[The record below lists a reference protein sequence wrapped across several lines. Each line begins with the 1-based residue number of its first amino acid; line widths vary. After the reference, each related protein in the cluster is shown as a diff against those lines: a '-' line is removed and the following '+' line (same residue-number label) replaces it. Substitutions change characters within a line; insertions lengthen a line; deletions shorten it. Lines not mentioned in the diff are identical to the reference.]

1 MIKLINVQKRFFTEN
16 GKRSRYVLKGIDLVL
31 PDTGFV
37 SILGPSGCGKTTFLN
52 LLSLL
57 DSPDEGKIFFNDIDS
72 STLDEKQKD
81 EFRHYR
87 MGYIYQEYNLI
98 RHLSVYDNI
107 KLAFNLGSI
116 YETKEEEEKRITQ
129 LINYLGL
136 EEIVNQL
143 PASLS
148 GGEKERV
155 AIARAL
161 ANNPDII
168 LADEPTGALDDVNA
182 EEVMKDLKR
191 LSETKLVVMVSHN
204 EKLVERYSDRIIRFH
219 DGKVSYDSKPLDDV
233 GEVKPLEEKKKH
245 KRTSSL
251 FSLALKRIG
260 NKKGRY
266 IFLGSINTLGILG
279 IAISMSVFSGAN
291 DFSRTAENDAL
302 RTYPL
307 TISNIYYGTGNSFMT
322 GIGKLYPSDGNVHR
336 INNDD
341 STTHVNAITSDYVQ
355 YVRDGIKAKGLSED
369 ILVTRKGLAPMV
381 LMEGNYNRIVSF
393 EATDIKAFSGFE
405 SIWREAANYFRPLVG
420 GTKALD
426 ETYDLIYGKMPKN
439 PEDVLVVLGNHD
451 DFPAYMF
458 DLLGYSDDVLSYDT
472 MMNREF
478 KFVDND
484 NYYANPND
492 GPTVTG
498 KFMKDNETLA
508 SEGKQA
514 DQVQALL
521 VEAAKLYHEGGK
533 IKEMDKVLQEVT
545 TYFEETDDTR
555 TLKSYSAKWDMKSLF
570 NDDSIGLKMKACGI
584 VRPKKAEL
592 FPYLTPGFYYSKEYN
607 DRFLEINSKTNFCKE
622 YQNHITF
629 EYQEDA
635 MSVPE
640 TYEIINNAHKAG
652 SSGDDDLSGTYSY
665 LLARKAYGV
674 DESIY
679 QIEIIPEDFSDKDK
693 VIEVLNKWNDE
704 HPNDEDKVLFTDV
717 GRMIVNMVEKYV
729 GILVLVLFII
739 IGVVI
744 FSNLLV
750 TSLLSILEIN
760 SRTREI
766 GLYRS
771 LGANSGFVRSLFI
784 IEQGFIGLFCGVLGI
799 GLAYGVIPIINLILE
814 KSITAAV
821 ISNFALL
828 QWWMA
833 IIVAVI
839 SVSIGVLS
847 TLVPAIIA
855 TKKNPSKA
863 LREI

>member
-1 MIKLINVQKRFFTEN
+1 MIKLIDVKKRFFTEN
-16 GKRSRYVLKGIDLVL
+16 GKRSRYVLKGINLEL

-57 DSPDEGKIFFNDIDS
+57 DNPDEGDIFFDNIKAS
-72 STLDEKQKD
+72 ELSEQEKD

-116 YETKEEEEKRITQ
+116 YQNKEDEEKRIQQ
-129 LINYLGL
+129 LIDELGL
-136 EEIVNQL
+136 EEIIDQL

-182 EEVMKDLKR
+182 EEVMKELKR

-204 EKLVERYSDRIIRFH
+204 IALVEKYSDRIVRIH
-219 DGKVSYDSKPLDDV
+219 KGVVSYDSNSAQGIEPKELQPK
-233 GEVKPLEEKKKH
+233 EKH
-245 KRTSSL
+245 KRTSSI
-251 FSLALKRIG
+251 FSLALKRIR

-266 IFLGSINTLGILG
+266 IFLGSINTLGIIG

-291 DFSRTAENDAL
+291 AFSKTAENDAL

-307 TISNIYYGTGNSFMT
+307 TVSNIYYGTGNSFMT
-322 GIGKLYPSDGNVHR
+322 GIGKLFPTDGNIHR
-336 INNDD
+336 INNND
-341 STTHVNAITSDYVQ
+341 STTHVNSITSTYISYLKDEL
-355 YVRDGIKAKGLSED
+355 AKRNISD
-369 ILVTRKGLAPMV
+369 DCLVMRKGLAPMV
-381 LMEGNYNRIVSF
+381 LLEGKNGQVASF
-393 EATDIKAFSGFE
+393 EATDIKAFTGFE
-405 SIWREAANYFRPLVG
+405 AIWREASNYFRPLVG
-420 GTKALD
+420 GTKSLN
-426 ETYDLIYGKMPKN
+426 ETYDLVYGKLPTN

-458 DLLGYSDDVLSYDT
+458 DLLGYRGETIDYQT
-472 MMNREF
+472 MMERRF

-484 NYYANPND
+484 QYYLKSLNTNS
-492 GPTVTG
+492 VTG
-498 KFMKDNETLA
+498 KFMKDNEALKA
-508 SEGKQA
+508 EGKQA
-514 DQVQALL
+514 DEVQTLLGEAL
-521 VEAAKLYHEGGK
+521 KLYYEGGK
-533 IKEMDKVLQEVT
+533 LDEMDEVLKQVES
-545 TYFEETDDTR
+545 YFESEEETR
-555 TLKSYSAKWDMKSLF
+555 ELYFYNSRWNAKELF
-570 NDDSIGLKMKACGI
+570 KDEVPGLKMSVCGI
-584 VRPKKAEL
+584 VRPKKSEL

-607 DRFLEINSKTNFCKE
+607 DEFLKWNEKTDFCKE
-622 YQNHITF
+622 YQSHITF
-629 EYQEDA
+629 ERIDHNITL
-635 MSVPE
+635 PD
-640 TYEIINNAHKAG
+640 TYSIIDNANKILK
-652 SSGDDDLSGTYSY
+652 SDITDISGTYNY
-665 LLARKAYGV
+665 LLSRKAYGV

-679 QIEIIPEDFSDKDK
+679 QIQVIPDDFSQKDV
-693 VIEVLNKWNDE
+693 VIEIMDKWNDE
-704 HPNDEDKVLFTDV
+704 HELETDKVLYTDV
-717 GRMIVNMVEKYV
+717 GKMIVNMVEKYV

-771 LGANSGFVRSLFI
+771 LGANSHFVRSLFVV
-784 IEQGFIGLFCGVLGI
+784 EQGLIGLFCGVLGI
-799 GLAYGVIPIINLILE
+799 ALSYGLIPIINLILE

-821 ISNFALL
+821 ISNFAVL

-833 IIVAVI
+833 LIVAVI
-839 SVSIGVLS
+839 AITIGVLS
-847 TLVPAIIA
+847 TLGPAIIA